1 MISFFRE
8 TLQPF
13 LFLEEEKRASKLVK
27 ILCFIRG
34 RKKNRSFLESEG
46 ISNVHE
52 ASFLQGSACGTVRMG
67 RAAQMPPPL
76 QVCRFRD
83 TVYIL

>member
-8 TLQPF
+8 ELQPF

-34 RKKNRSFLESEG
+34 RKKTPDCFSRVKVFRTRTKQ
-46 ISNVHE
+46 
-52 ASFLQGSACGTVRMG
+52 ASCKAACGTVRMG
-67 RAAQMPPPL
+67 RAAQMPPSL